1 MNCFLYIIMTTDYSE
16 IEIFFYIETNYEQVK
31 KVGYNPNQKLSIQNY
46 NYSYINVDTIEF

>member
-1 MNCFLYIIMTTDYSE
+1 MTTDYSE